1 MMPINLGRAR
11 FFRVNSNTDPSP
23 FPTPSVH
30 RKALDFCFYKMC
42 WQATPDQILSQYPR
56 MARQINFN
64 AVSAYLAAQNPP
76 LEYISPYFPRHRAE
90 DLCRYKMTHGW
101 GNRQIVTA
109 FPKTAALTD
118 LPALRNNTLDLHRCH
133 IRYLIALKST
143 LPDPA
148 SLDEQI
154 AAVETIGKIIAAN
167 A

>member
-1 MMPINLGRAR
+1 M
-11 FFRVNSNTDPSP
+11 DPSP
-23 FPTPSVH
+23 FPAPPEH
-30 RKALDFCFYKMC
+30 RNTLDFCFYKMC
-42 WQATPDQILSQYPR
+42 WQATPDQILSEYPYL
-56 MARQINFN
+56 ARQIDFS
-64 AVSAYLAAQNPP
+64 AVSAYLAARSPP
-76 LEYISPYFPRHRAE
+76 IEYISPYFPRHRAE

-133 IRYLIALKST
+133 IRYLIALKSA

-154 AAVETIGKIIAAN
+154 AATGTIGKIIAAN